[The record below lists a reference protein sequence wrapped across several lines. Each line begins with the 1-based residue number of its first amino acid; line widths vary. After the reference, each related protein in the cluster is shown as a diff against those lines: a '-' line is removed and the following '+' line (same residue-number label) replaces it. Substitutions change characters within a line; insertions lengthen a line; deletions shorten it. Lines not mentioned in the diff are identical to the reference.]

1 MSGLPCMN
9 CNKPTSDEDGKLFA
23 EVFVCS
29 TCYTTAERLY
39 QRLEGELRRLL
50 LLSKETIRV
59 ALIEGK
65 LHAETASEQE
75 IPKEDLLRMIV
86 QFSERKERDAQ
97 HPRPTRG

>member
-9 CNKPTSDEDGKLFA
+9 CRKPTADEDGKVFA

-29 TCYTTAERLY
+29 TCYTMAERMFH
-39 QRLEGELRRLL
+39 RLEGELRRLL

-65 LHAETASEQE
+65 MNFENATEQE
-75 IPKEDLLRMIV
+75 IPKEDLLKMIV
-86 QFSERKERDAQ
+86 QFSERKEQNAGNL
-97 HPRPTRG
+97 RPPSG